1 MTWFTDLMAA
11 RSSDQKRLACLIDP
25 DDLPSGRAWGTFLD
39 QLELSPVTD
48 VFVGGSLLTRRGVGA
63 VLGAIRE
70 RFRGPIVLFPGSPD
84 QVVAGADAVLF
95 LSLISGRNADY
106 LIGRHVESGMRIRRL
121 GMEVVPTGYLLVGDG
136 PHTTASYV
144 TQTAPIPAGKPGIA
158 AATAVAGEMLGLRA
172 MYLDAGS
179 GAGHPVPVSAIEA
192 VREHTAAPII
202 VGGGLNDAAKI
213 RAAWAA
219 GADVAVVGTAIE
231 RRPTDLA
238 WLPNPERFSASSNP
252 IR

>member
-1 MTWFTDLMAA
+1 MTWFDQI
-11 RSSDQKRLACLIDP
+11 RNGQKRLACLIDP
-25 DDLPSGRAWGTFLD
+25 DDLPTGRAWGTFLD
-39 QLELSPVTD
+39 RLEASPVTD
-48 VFVGGSLLTRRGVGA
+48 VFIGGSLLTQRNVGSMM
-63 VLGAIRE
+63 GAIRD
-70 RFRGPIVLFPGSPD
+70 RFSGPIVLFPGSPD

-121 GMEVVPTGYLLVGDG
+121 GMEVIPTGYLLVGDG
-136 PHTTASYV
+136 PLTTASYISHSL
-144 TQTAPIPAGKPGIA
+144 PIPASKPGIV

-179 GAGHPVPVSAIEA
+179 GAGHPVPLAAIEQ

-202 VGGGLNDAAKI
+202 VGGGLNDAASI

-231 RRPTDLA
+231 RKPEDLA
-238 WLPNPERFSASSNP
+238 WLPDPVSASSNP
-252 IR
+252 IRP